1 MNWEALFA
9 IGSVVGLLGLI
20 LLIPGLVLAKRLTRG
35 KPQQRAPLT
44 RGGIIYGLSAG
55 LLAIAGPALLPI
67 LLRDTWLEQTVGLG
81 ILIVVYLI
89 AVMAALTLVGR
100 ALQRRG
106 FRVVRKGD
114 V

>member
-9 IGSVVGLLGLI
+9 IGSVVALLGAI

-35 KPQQRAPLT
+35 KPQHRAPLT
-44 RGGIIYGLSAG
+44 GVGIIYCLSAG
-55 LLAIAGPALLPI
+55 LLGIVGPALLPI

-81 ILIVVYLI
+81 TLLVVYLI
-89 AVMAALTLVGR
+89 AVMVALALVGR

-106 FRVVRKGD
+106 FRPVRKGD
-114 V
+114 A